1 MRTTT
6 IAVAAVLATAALSAN
21 AAAPRM
27 ESNIGPFTY
36 EVLGATPTLTFG
48 RARAAAPQAVAAPKP
63 ATATAASSG
72 SASRQAGSAIT
83 PLTYDALGAT
93 PHVELKKPAR
103 TDVEAPQT
111 AR

>member
-6 IAVAAVLATAALSAN
+6 VAVAAVLAAAALSAN

-27 ESNIGPFTY
+27 ESNVSPFTY

-48 RARAAAPQAVAAPKP
+48 RARAAAPEAVAAPKS
-63 ATATAASSG
+63 ANAASTSG
-72 SASRQAGSAIT
+72 TANRQAGSAVT